1 MLGGVRTLVASM
13 GFGSKVAFAATLLV
27 TAFYIYRAIGVARL
41 VSDVV
46 GTLTHELLV
55 VLVIAAV
62 LVGLGWASPN
72 VGVAV
77 DHVQLASREVLE
89 FATGAGKRWVLRL
102 VERVAGGA

>member
-13 GFGSKVAFAATLLV
+13 GLGSKVAFAATLLV

-46 GTLTHELLV
+46 GTLTHEILV

-62 LVGLGWASPN
+62 FIGLGWASPN

-77 DHVQLASREVLE
+77 DHIQLAVE
-89 FATGAGKRWVLRL
+89 FGVEKAKGPVRRL
-102 VERVAGGA
+102 VRLVVDVAIG